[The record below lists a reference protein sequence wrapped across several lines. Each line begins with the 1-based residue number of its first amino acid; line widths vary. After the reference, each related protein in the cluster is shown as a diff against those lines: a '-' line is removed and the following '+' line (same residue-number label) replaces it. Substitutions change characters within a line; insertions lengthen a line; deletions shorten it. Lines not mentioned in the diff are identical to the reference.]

1 MHFPISAATAA
12 AIFTILIDQVAAH
25 ARFVHTTGDKG
36 GDGRGLL
43 STWTHNGNNDV
54 WGQKEATIFSDP
66 PVPNPAFQ
74 RLWLNEGC
82 GVTLQTVDL
91 WWQMFGGRG
100 TEDWWKY
107 QQILS
112 WQPKITKEAWV
123 QTWWETLKQANAH
136 VLPAVSAD
144 GSGWLHMAVLQINED
159 GAGPF
164 RCRVDP
170 TGDGKYPWGWEPSD
184 RFSSQPQPNDG
195 GAAKS
200 FWPHGKH
207 KASVLKWHAPRG
219 QICNGKSGSYNN
231 VCIMRCENF
240 ATNGPF
246 GGCIPFR
253 VVNIPPP
260 PPEQP
265 PPEPK
270 PIDKPVE
277 KPEAI
282 DYGYKAQPVQGA
294 ADNHGYYK
302 RELNRVDPNK
312 IKIRSEHEGIADH
325 VINEKRDEMPQ
336 KRSDEEAQQQ
346 KRSEERAMRDFAR
359 VKRGIRKAIM
369 KARRSEVAEPPHVM
383 SQSED

>member
-12 AIFTILIDQVAAH
+12 AIFTILIDQAAAH
-25 ARFVHTTGDKG
+25 CRFVHTTGDKG

-43 STWTHNGNNDV
+43 STWTHHGNNDV

-66 PVPNPAFQ
+66 PVPNPAFT

-91 WWQMFGGRG
+91 WWVMFGGRG

-107 QQILS
+107 QQILT

-123 QTWWETLKQANAH
+123 QTWWETKKQADAGTM
-136 VLPAVSAD
+136 AVVSGG

-170 TGDGKYPWGWEPSD
+170 HGDGKYPWGWEPND
-184 RFSSQPQPNDG
+184 RYMNMPEPNDG

-207 KASVLKWHAPRG
+207 KAHLLKWKVPRG
-219 QICNGKSGSYNN
+219 MYCAGKSGQYSN

-253 VVNIPPP
+253 VVDL
-260 PPEQP
+260 PPENKP
-265 PPEPK
+265 APEAEK
-270 PIDKPVE
+270 PIVKPVE
-277 KPEAI
+277 KPEVV
-282 DYGYKAQPVQGA
+282 DYGYHPQPAKANDG
-294 ADNHGYYK
+294 GYYK
-302 RELNRVDPNK
+302 RSVEAVDPNK
-312 IKIRSEHEGIADH
+312 IKVRRDDEGILPH
-325 VINEKRDEMPQ
+325 VVLEKRTA
-336 KRSDEEAQQQ
+336 EALTETQIKEQ

-359 VKRGIRKAIM
+359 VKRSVENAVRR
-369 KARRSEVAEPPHVM
+369 ARRSPVVEPPHVM
-383 SQSED
+383 NQEEN